1 MPSSSPR
8 PRSLA
13 LLLAASTLARAL
25 QTPAALFA
33 HVQAAC
39 TASGP
44 PVCIIDGNNLRGAEF
59 FGSSQ
64 GSLRALVEGWA
75 DEAQLPALLI
85 LDHGPEERAWH
96 VSGHAALTLS
106 GEGRTADDVIVRDA
120 WYVRHELGRNV
131 FVVTNDQGL
140 IGRVKRYRSPAGS
153 VQVLHTRAFARLL
166 GIEESTATDARASK
180 VGLVVLAPTVELAT
194 YGSRRLHACVVR
206 LRGPGPRGPAVQ
218 PWRGVEALRGAAEA
232 SISLRLATQV
242 NSRPRE
248 TTADRSA
255 AAIELAAQ
263 LEAGVDGPAAN
274 GAAATSGSDALLAQ
288 YVTWAR
294 GACLTLPSWWCR
306 SSVPWPPGVDSPCS
320 WLRHALGMSR
330 SAVQPP
336 SGRRRCGGAARP
348 KSPTPGPSAPR

>member
-1 MPSSSPR
+1 MAR
-8 PRSLA
+8 PTLA
-13 LLLAASTLARAL
+13 LVLAASALAGAL
-25 QTPAALFA
+25 QTPSALLA

-96 VSGHAALTLS
+96 VSSHAVLTLS

-120 WYVRHELGRNV
+120 WYLRHELGRNV

-166 GIEESTATDARASK
+166 GIEESTATD
-180 VGLVVLAPTVELAT
+180 
-194 YGSRRLHACVVR
+194 
-206 LRGPGPRGPAVQ
+206 
-218 PWRGVEALRGAAEA
+218 
-232 SISLRLATQV
+232 V

-306 SSVPWPPGVDSPCS
+306 SSVPWPPGVGSPCS

-336 SGRRRCGGAARP
+336 SGRLRCGGAARP

>member
-1 MPSSSPR
+1 LAPPSMPSSSPR

-166 GIEESTATDARASK
+166 GIEESTATD
-180 VGLVVLAPTVELAT
+180 
-194 YGSRRLHACVVR
+194 
-206 LRGPGPRGPAVQ
+206 
-218 PWRGVEALRGAAEA
+218 
-232 SISLRLATQV
+232 V

-288 YVTWAR
+288 YVTWVNTEAPR
-294 GACLTLPSWWCR
+294 PTRPFLDHTLSGVPPSPSLKR
-306 SSVPWPPGVDSPCS
+306 RLRRKRFKPGV
-320 WLRHALGMSR
+320 
-330 SAVQPP
+330 
-336 SGRRRCGGAARP
+336 GGA
-348 KSPTPGPSAPR
+348 